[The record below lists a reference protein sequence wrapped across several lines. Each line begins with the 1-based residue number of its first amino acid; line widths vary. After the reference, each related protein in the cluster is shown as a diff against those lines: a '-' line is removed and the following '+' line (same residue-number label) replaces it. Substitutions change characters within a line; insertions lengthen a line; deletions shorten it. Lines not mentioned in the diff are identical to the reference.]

1 MKLNVGGGTLIKREW
16 YLDNEL
22 PLSYL
27 GERYICSKEKY
38 EEHKTTLQGQFS
50 NYDFESS
57 CYI

>member
-1 MKLNVGGGTLIKREW
+1 MKLNLGGGTLIKREW
-16 YLDNEL
+16 YLDNKL

-50 NYDFESS
+50 N
-57 CYI
+57 